1 MSETPDIR
9 YGRLLESAHIS
20 GYSFERLCDELLWL
34 LEGDRWQSVGTGY
47 ADVNAFLRSIDLSPF
62 NLGDNRP
69 KLHKRIKELQPKAS
83 TRAIG
88 QMTGAPK
95 STVHDDVRDRTPRHK
110 QEGLEQQE
118 QEPTV
123 RSRTPEMPKGQEQA
137 DTIVASIDEQV
148 RNQAVPAPAVPPMSG
163 REAAKA
169 ARDAAKK
176 AERAAEREQRE
187 QQRAADR
194 AVMPAPTLPEGV
206 HIEDCRAAQLI
217 DKAGIEPGSVDL
229 IFTDPPYPVEFVECW
244 TELGEL
250 AVKALKPGG
259 LLVAYTGQYTMPEA
273 LDRLRRA
280 GLDYFWTYAIQH
292 NGAFFQMYVT
302 HVQCGWKPLLVF
314 RNGPGDPPNWH
325 KDVVTDGSREKT
337 IEAGAEFDGG
347 TWQQSEAE
355 AAYWITELSAP
366 DQLVCD
372 PFVGSGTT
380 AVVAQD
386 LGRRFVG
393 CDIDPKA
400 TQHARERLS

>member
-34 LEGDRWQSVGTGY
+34 LEGDRWQKVGAGY
-47 ADVNAFLRSIDLSPF
+47 TDVNTFLRSIDLSPF

-88 QMTGAPK
+88 QMTGTPQR
-95 STVHDDVRDRTPRHK
+95 TVADHVTSKDPERN
-110 QEGLEQQE
+110 
-118 QEPTV
+118 
-123 RSRTPEMPKGQEQA
+123 RSEAVADKVNDQRVVLDPERFRSPDMPAGQEKA
-137 DTIVASIDEQV
+137 DAALAEID
-148 RNQAVPAPAVPPMSG
+148 RMTG
-163 REAAKA
+163 REAAKTVRQA
-169 ARDAAKK
+169 TEK
-176 AERAAEREQRE
+176 AERAVEREQRE
-187 QQRAADR
+187 RQRAAER
-194 AVMPAPTLPEGV
+194 AVMPPPTLPDGIR
-206 HIEDCRAAQLI
+206 IENCRASELMDTAE
-217 DKAGIEPGSVDL
+217 IEPGSVDL
-229 IFTDPPYPVEFVECW
+229 IFTDPPYPVEFVGCW

-259 LLVAYTGQYTMPEA
+259 LAVAYTGQYTMPEA
-273 LDRLRRA
+273 LDRLRRT

-292 NGAFFQMYVT
+292 DGAFFQMYVT

-325 KDVVTDGSREKT
+325 KDVVTDGGREKT
-337 IEAGAEFDGG
+337 IEAGAQFDGG

-355 AAYWITELSAP
+355 AAYWINELSAP

-380 AVVAQD
+380 AAVARS

-393 CDIDPKA
+393 CDVDPKA
-400 TQHARERLS
+400 TQHTRERLS